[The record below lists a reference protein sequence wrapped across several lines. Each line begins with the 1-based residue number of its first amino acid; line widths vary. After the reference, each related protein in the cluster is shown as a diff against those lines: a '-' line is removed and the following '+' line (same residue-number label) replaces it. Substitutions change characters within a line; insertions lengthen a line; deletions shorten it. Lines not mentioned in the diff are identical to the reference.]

1 MVLPAGILVPWAL
14 CAATVL
20 FAAALPVACGCA
32 ENARL
37 KNQYKTQEDDRE
49 YLIRQLV
56 AAKKDNARLRT
67 ELNRTKEEVGG
78 LQAEL
83 EEAKIRAALGPGA
96 ATASAAEAG
105 AAAAP
110 GGEAAS
116 SPSLRQGSGFAGEES
131 AEAAAAGVEAAEA
144 FARHVEA
151 TTGLEGT
158 AIVGAGPGLGAGD
171 VATYRD
177 AILRLKRVL
186 DGERRAHR
194 AVRGQL
200 AAELGARTEA
210 EMFLRRAIED
220 ARSEVDKKRT
230 ALMLASVGPG
240 PGFRRLSQG
249 GSLTPRAGAAMP
261 AMPAGAGASAAV
273 GRRGSRADIWG
284 SAELEG
290 LVDMYTALT
299 RGDREQILASLL
311 AQEHVLT
318 ALQRIAFPQQQQRG
332 GRTGGTPPGSP
343 GWVSHPGSR
352 RNSASGAAGSGVA
365 TGEAPGPAGSPAAG
379 GFHAGGA
386 SRAGVGAAGG
396 DGRPGWASG
405 SASPAPSPS
414 AAGASASG
422 VSAADSL
429 AAARTFAREVE
440 ASARDRVEATY
451 GKEFD
456 ATLARRAARHGS
468 SGAGGAGP
476 AAQPQP
482 HSPKGSVPRARVGAG
497 AAAPSAGGGAYP
509 EARLRAVGGGGSSG
523 SSAGSV
529 DGEEA
534 AGLGSGH
541 ETFRDAFGA
550 LQGKFSASA
559 AAPMA
564 GGGGA
569 RGGRLGAGPAS
580 PTTVGAGPG
589 RGASF
594 TGSLSGSAA
603 GKSSGVGTG
612 GPPFKASALGK
623 TAGAVLSGK

>member
-1 MVLPAGILVPWAL
+1 M
-14 CAATVL
+14 
-20 FAAALPVACGCA
+20 PVARGGCA

-96 ATASAAEAG
+96 AAAPGAEAG
-105 AAAAP
+105 AAAAAP
-110 GGEAAS
+110 GGEAS
-116 SPSLRQGSGFAGEES
+116 VSPSLRQGGVFAAEES

-158 AIVGAGPGLGAGD
+158 AAVGAGPGLGAGD

-318 ALQRIAFPQQQQRG
+318 ALQRIAFPQQQQQQQQRGGGAG
-332 GRTGGTPPGSP
+332 GRTGSTPPGSP
-343 GWVSHPGSR
+343 GWASHPGSR
-352 RNSASGAAGSGVA
+352 RNSASGVGGPGG
-365 TGEAPGPAGSPAAG
+365 GESPSPAGSPAAG

-405 SASPAPSPS
+405 AASPAPSLSLSATSS
-414 AAGASASG
+414 AAAATASG

-468 SGAGGAGP
+468 SSSGAGGAGS
-476 AAQPQP
+476 AGQP
-482 HSPKGSVPRARVGAG
+482 HSPKGSVPRARLGVG
-497 AAAPSAGGGAYP
+497 AAASSAGGGAHS
-509 EARLRAVGGGGSSG
+509 EARLRGVGGGTSGGSL
-523 SSAGSV
+523 
-529 DGEEA
+529 DGEDA
-534 AGLGSGH
+534 AAASGGQ

-559 AAPMA
+559 APPVA
-564 GGGGA
+564 GGGGT
-569 RGGRLGAGPAS
+569 RGGRLGAGPSS
-580 PTTVGAGPG
+580 PTTAGAGPG
-589 RGASF
+589 RAGSF
-594 TGSLSGSAA
+594 AGSLSGSAA
-603 GKSSGVGTG
+603 GKGSGVGTS
-612 GPPFKASALGK
+612 GPLFKASALGK